1 MRKIGHFLAAVFF
14 LGTLFVLSTT
24 PAAAAATAGGDRTT
38 TAVEI
43 PVPPTLP
50 VSGPNS
56 VNPDASGYDRC
67 ARGATSIGT
76 QFYKDRFHAC
86 VIVHMGILWYRCQG
100 CGLIGEV
107 LIRWIVSLTGKNG
120 SQVLTAHV
128 NSSLYKAW
136 GYYIP
141 TQTLAMGVDCINRP
155 RAACSSNHPHGF
167 TYTFLGWMRPHR
179 FTLSFD
185 TSKSTGGGDGIHNN
199 LDHVNYHRAG
209 VWEQWSGHVYYSL
222 IAFRCDRAP
231 YIDIRGG
238 CAFAQVMET
247 WTIGLSQKGVE
258 RVAEHIEL
266 AFKEPGTGTYPP
278 AKDKLIPG
286 FRQTGM
292 PLTRLYKG
300 KGYNPDIY
308 TANHSKAVRAC
319 IKKWGPKYAQ
329 GGNDCDEYPFAGTF
343 QGASRAKGRWWYS
356 VMVLPLSQN
365 RRAGALLGNWLTDN
379 HILAGDKYWVEV
391 TK

>member
-1 MRKIGHFLAAVFF
+1 
-14 LGTLFVLSTT
+14 
-24 PAAAAATAGGDRTT
+24 
-38 TAVEI
+38 
-43 PVPPTLP
+43 
-50 VSGPNS
+50 
-56 VNPDASGYDRC
+56 
-67 ARGATSIGT
+67 
-76 QFYKDRFHAC
+76 
-86 VIVHMGILWYRCQG
+86 MGILWYRCQG

-179 FTLSFD
+179 FTLS
-185 TSKSTGGGDGIHNN
+185 
-199 LDHVNYHRAG
+199 
-209 VWEQWSGHVYYSL
+209 
-222 IAFRCDRAP
+222 
-231 YIDIRGG
+231 
-238 CAFAQVMET
+238 
-247 WTIGLSQKGVE
+247 
-258 RVAEHIEL
+258 
-266 AFKEPGTGTYPP
+266 
-278 AKDKLIPG
+278 
-286 FRQTGM
+286 
-292 PLTRLYKG
+292 
-300 KGYNPDIY
+300 
-308 TANHSKAVRAC
+308 RAC